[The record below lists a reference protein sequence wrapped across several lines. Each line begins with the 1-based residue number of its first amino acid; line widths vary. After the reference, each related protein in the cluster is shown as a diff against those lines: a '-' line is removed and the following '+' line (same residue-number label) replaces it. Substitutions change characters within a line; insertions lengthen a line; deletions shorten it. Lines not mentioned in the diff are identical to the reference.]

1 MTSLFPV
8 AQTSVSSLRNALATN
23 SQVRQTSPANA
34 GKAFLK
40 FDFKN
45 GEYLFGRE
53 QQEVTGDIIVIN
65 SASFRHG
72 WILWTDNVAK
82 KSMVAFN
89 QALPDQLER
98 NENGEEAVESRSFEA
113 RFSDDADTILVFET
127 SSYGGRKGCDNLL
140 SEIQRK
146 AAINDFVFPVV
157 RLASEHYKAKKG
169 GTIYNP
175 IFEVVGWMD
184 VNGQEEGKVSKI
196 AAPSQPAE
204 QADLFEQEEPA
215 APAPVRRRRVAE

>member
-1 MTSLFPV
+1 MSNLFPV
-8 AQTSVSSLRNALATN
+8 AQTSVSSLRNALATSN
-23 SQVRQTSPANA
+23 QVRQTAPPNA

-45 GEYLFGRE
+45 GDYLFGRE
-53 QQEVTGDIIVIN
+53 QQDVTGDIIVIN

-72 WILWTDNVAK
+72 WILWTDNVAQ

-89 QALPDQLER
+89 QALPEQMER
-98 NENGEEAVESRSFEA
+98 NAHGEEAVESRAFEA
-113 RFSDDADTILVFET
+113 RFADDADTIIVFET

-140 SEIQRK
+140 AEIQKK
-146 AAINDFVFPVV
+146 AASSDFVFPKV
-157 RLASEHYKAKKG
+157 RLASENYKAKKG

-184 VNGQEEGKVSKI
+184 VDGNEEGVVTKLE
-196 AAPSQPAE
+196 APKAPQQQDLPFDEPE
-204 QADLFEQEEPA
+204 QAA
-215 APAPVRRRRVAE
+215 APVRRRRVAE